1 MPRLAKLTLW
11 ALLMTAAVMF
21 VRRVSAHHSFAS
33 TYSNQTITIEGKV
46 VEFLYR
52 NPHSAILL
60 ETPGKNGRPIVW
72 AAEWG
77 TAGQLSRQ
85 GIEDDTL
92 KPGDH
97 LVISGNPSRNSA
109 DHRMRTGEITRPSDG
124 WKWKSS
130 Y

>member
-1 MPRLAKLTLW
+1 VPRWAKVVLSILLFAM
-11 ALLMTAAVMF
+11 ALSV

-33 TYSNQTITIEGKV
+33 TYSDQTITIEGKV

-52 NPHSAILL
+52 SPHCAVLL
-60 ETPGKNGRPIVW
+60 EAPDKSAHSTVW
-72 AAEWG
+72 AAEWS

-85 GIEDDTL
+85 GIEKDSI

-97 LVISGNPSRNSA
+97 VIVSGNPSRNAA
-109 DHRMRTGEITRPSDG
+109 DHRLRMGAITRTSDG

>member
-1 MPRLAKLTLW
+1 MPRAAKLALWTLFVTA
-11 ALLMTAAVMF
+11 ALLC

-33 TYSNQTITIEGKV
+33 TYSEHTITVEGQV
-46 VEFLYR
+46 LEFLYR
-52 NPHSAILL
+52 NPHSAIVL
-60 ETPGKNGRPIVW
+60 EVPGKNGPTIMW

-85 GIEDDTL
+85 GIEGDTL

-97 LVISGNPSRNSA
+97 LIVRGNPSRNAA
-109 DHRMRTGEITRPSDG
+109 DHRMRVAEINRPADG